1 MISLPL
7 YLAPLLCLFGSCL
20 IGLVPWR
27 DERRIH
33 QVALI
38 VATLFVAL
46 SLLQIGQWLAGIS
59 ASVRETI
66 FTWGSYRFE
75 FTLAMDRIAAV
86 FFLVTAVLGGL
97 VIRFSQYY
105 MHREPGQ
112 KRFFAT
118 MLIFMGGMTIVVL
131 AGDIVTLFTGWEL
144 VGIGSFLLIGFYRHR
159 EWPVRNALKVYSIYR
174 VCDVGL
180 LIAAYEEHRLF
191 GTGNFSEQG
200 LQAIS
205 AQAVLPIALLILL
218 SAAGKSGQFP
228 FSFWVARAMEGPT
241 PSSAIFYGAI
251 SIHVGVFLLMRTMP
265 VWEVSEIAR
274 VCIAVVGL
282 VTAVVTTIVGHVQ
295 SNIKGRI
302 GYASVAQVGLM
313 FVELALGL
321 ETLALIHFV
330 GNASLRCY
338 QLLVSPS
345 VVAYILRLQSSATEK
360 GRPGPDRT
368 LESRLFPK
376 LRATL
381 YVCATQ
387 EFFMEFI
394 VNRVFLEI
402 PQWTARHIMAENST
416 ILNVWTRSFL
426 LNLFLVGGVSWAGR
440 DYTTALPFTLG
451 VGVSYLI
458 GVVGIYLLPRRLRQQ
473 SLDHLEGLS
482 AHYSLSARLV
492 FISFLGMSGFPIT
505 PAFWGAD
512 MLLAECMKI
521 GLPVALLFSG
531 TFFLNGIVLART
543 FTRLYLGPAGHH
555 HLSRPELEA
564 RT

>member
-1 MISLPL
+1 MTPLPL
-7 YLAPLLCLFGSCL
+7 YLAPLLCLLGSLL
-20 IGLVPWR
+20 IALTPSR
-27 DERRIH
+27 EETRIH
-33 QVALI
+33 RIAI
-38 VATLFVAL
+38 VVSVLFVGL
-46 SLLQIGQWLAGIS
+46 SLVQVGQWLSGLKA
-59 ASVRETI
+59 VTRETI
-66 FTWGSYRFE
+66 FTWGHYSFE
-75 FTLAMDRIAAV
+75 FTLSMDRTAAV
-86 FFLVTAVLGGL
+86 FFVVTAILGGL

-112 KRFFAT
+112 KRFFST
-118 MLIFMGGMTIVVL
+118 LLVFMGGMATVVL

-191 GTGNFSEQG
+191 GTSNFAEQG
-200 LQAIS
+200 LQVIS
-205 AQAVLPIALLILL
+205 AEAALPISLLLLL

-251 SIHVGVFLLMRTMP
+251 SIHAGVFLLLRTMP
-265 VWEVSEIAR
+265 IWEVSVVAR
-274 VCIAVVGL
+274 VCIGLVGL
-282 VTAVVTTIVGHVQ
+282 TTAILTTVIGHVQ

-321 ETLALIHFV
+321 DTLVLVHFV

-360 GRPGPDRT
+360 AKPGPDHS
-368 LESRLFPK
+368 LEGRLFPK
-376 LRATL
+376 LRSTL

-387 EFFMEFI
+387 EFFMELI

-416 ILNVWTRSFL
+416 ILNVWSRSFV
-426 LNLFLVGGVSWAGR
+426 LNLTLVALVSWATGDPR
-440 DYTTALPFTLG
+440 AAVPFIAGMVVSYAVGVLGILALPKE
-451 VGVSYLI
+451 
-458 GVVGIYLLPRRLRQQ
+458 LRQQ
-473 SLDHLEGLS
+473 SLDHMEGVAS
-482 AHYSLSARLV
+482 RYSLSARLV
-492 FISFLGMSGFPIT
+492 FLSFLGMSGFPIT

-512 MLLAECMKI
+512 ILLAQCMQL
-521 GLPVALLFSG
+521 GLPVALVFSG

-543 FTRLYLGPAGHH
+543 FTRLYLGPSTA
-555 HLSRPELEA
+555 S
-564 RT
+564 